1 MGRSKPFATGDDQPS
16 RRTRIPAGSQT
27 RENSELGNI
36 MFGLPVEMVTMLG
49 SSMLGGFMTI
59 WGQSIK
65 AKQAEQKMLLARGKF
80 QMDAI
85 EKARKYENEGFQ
97 WTRRII
103 ALTAVFF
110 IIVWPKIVPV
120 FFDVS
125 VFLTWTEFSRGFL
138 FLIEQKE
145 MLVDRKFAGVV
156 ITPMDTHLMASIIG
170 LYFGGSLVK
179 K

>member
-1 MGRSKPFATGDDQPS
+1 MPF
-16 RRTRIPAGSQT
+16 
-27 RENSELGNI
+27 
-36 MFGLPVEMVTMLG
+36 EMITMLG
-49 SSMLGGFMTI
+49 STVLGGVMSI
-59 WGQSIK
+59 WSQSIK

-80 QMDAI
+80 QMEEID
-85 EKARKYENEGFQ
+85 KARRYENKGFQ

-110 IIVWPKIVPV
+110 IIAYPKLVPV
-120 FFDVS
+120 FFDTS

-138 FLIEQKE
+138 FLVEKKE
-145 MLVDRKFAGVV
+145 IVMDKEFFGVV
-156 ITPMDTHLMASIIG
+156 ITPLDTHLMSAIIG

>member
-1 MGRSKPFATGDDQPS
+1 MEWLIAILSGWIVQETIREATEL
-16 RRTRIPAGSQT
+16 TN
-27 RENSELGNI
+27 NSGGTNMLG
-36 MFGLPVEMVTMLG
+36 GLPVEMITMLG
-49 SSMLGGFMTI
+49 SSVLGGFMSI

-65 AKQAEQKMLLARGKF
+65 AKQDEQKMLLARADN
-80 QMDAI
+80 QMKHINA
-85 EKARKYENEGFQ
+85 ARTYENKGFQ

-103 ALTAVFF
+103 ALTAVFS
-110 IIVWPKIVPV
+110 IILWPKIVPV
-120 FFDVS
+120 FFDTA

-145 MLVDRKFAGVV
+145 MLVDRQYAGVV

>member
-1 MGRSKPFATGDDQPS
+1 MIQR
-16 RRTRIPAGSQT
+16 
-27 RENSELGNI
+27 I
-36 MFGLPVEMVTMLG
+36 MFGLPVEMITMLG
-49 SSMLGGFMTI
+49 SSVLGGVMTV

-80 QMDAI
+80 QMEEID
-85 EKARKYENEGFQ
+85 KARRYENKGFQ

-110 IIVWPKIVPV
+110 IIAYPKLVPV
-120 FFDVS
+120 FFDTS
-125 VFLTWTEFSRGFL
+125 VFLTWTEFTRGFL
-138 FLIEQKE
+138 FLIESKE
-145 MLVDRKFAGVV
+145 IVMDKEFFGVV
-156 ITPMDTHLMASIIG
+156 ITPLDTHLMSAIIG

>member
-1 MGRSKPFATGDDQPS
+1 MS
-16 RRTRIPAGSQT
+16 
-27 RENSELGNI
+27 
-36 MFGLPVEMVTMLG
+36 GLPVEMITMLG
-49 SSMLGGFMTI
+49 SSLLGGFMTI

-65 AKQAEQKMLLARGKF
+65 AKQADQKMLLARGKF

-85 EKARKYENEGFQ
+85 EKARQYDNKGFA

-125 VFLTWTEFSRGFL
+125 VFLTWTEFSRGFF

-145 MLVDRKFAGVV
+145 LLVDRKFAGVV
-156 ITPMDTHLMASIIG
+156 ITPMDTHLMSAIVG

>member
-1 MGRSKPFATGDDQPS
+1 
-16 RRTRIPAGSQT
+16 
-27 RENSELGNI
+27 
-36 MFGLPVEMVTMLG
+36 MFGLPVEMITMLG
-49 SSMLGGFMTI
+49 SSVLGGVMTI
-59 WGQSIK
+59 WGQSIT
-65 AKQAEQKMLLARGKF
+65 AI
-80 QMDAI
+80 QMEAI
-85 EKARKYENEGFQ
+85 ESARKYENPGFQ

-125 VFLTWTEFSRGFL
+125 VFLTWTEFSRGFF

-145 MLVDRKFAGVV
+145 MLVDRQFAGVV

>member
-1 MGRSKPFATGDDQPS
+1 M
-16 RRTRIPAGSQT
+16 
-27 RENSELGNI
+27 LG
-36 MFGLPVEMVTMLG
+36 GLPVEMITMLG
-49 SSMLGGFMTI
+49 SSLLGGFMSI

-65 AKQAEQKMLLARGKF
+65 AKQEEQKVLLARADN
-80 QMDAI
+80 QMKHI
-85 EKARKYENEGFQ
+85 ESARTYDNKGFQ

-110 IIVWPKIVPV
+110 IIGWPKLVPV
-120 FFDVS
+120 FFDTS
-125 VFLTWTEFSRGFL
+125 VYLTWTEFTRGFL

-145 MLVDRKFAGVV
+145 ITMDKEFFGVV
-156 ITPMDTHLMASIIG
+156 ITPLDTHLMSAIIG

>member
-1 MGRSKPFATGDDQPS
+1 M
-16 RRTRIPAGSQT
+16 
-27 RENSELGNI
+27 LG
-36 MFGLPVEMVTMLG
+36 GLPVEMVTMLG
-49 SSMLGGFMTI
+49 SSLLGGFMTI

-80 QMDAI
+80 QMEEID
-85 EKARKYENEGFQ
+85 KARRYENKGFQ

-110 IIVWPKIVPV
+110 IIVWPKLAPV
-120 FFDVS
+120 FFDTS
-125 VFLTWTEFSRGFL
+125 VYLTWTEFSRGFL

-145 MLVDRKFAGVV
+145 ITMDKEFFGVV
-156 ITPMDTHLMASIIG
+156 ITPLDTHLMSAIIG